1 MFAPLTG
8 VKVIDLT
15 HVLAGPYCT
24 QLLALMGAEV
34 IKVEPPGTGDL
45 TRFGGP
51 MPELNAEKMGL
62 AFCTQN
68 TDKASIT
75 VNLKEPEGIDIVH
88 ELVASADVFV
98 ENFRPGVSERLGLG
112 FETLRALK
120 PGLVY
125 VSLTAYG
132 QDGPIGHRPA
142 YDHVVQ
148 AMSGIMETTG
158 TDETGPIKVGAPYV
172 DYAAGQKG
180 AMATMAAI
188 MEQRRTGEAQYVDNA
203 MLDTTLLL
211 MASTLTATANT
222 GQRPAKLGN
231 QAASLS
237 PSSGCYE
244 TADGL
249 LSIAANNERQ
259 FRDLCQGLG
268 LTELADD
275 PRFAEQAVRK
285 KNADAFRVLLAERL
299 AERSAQEWEQ
309 ILDKLGVPASRVR
322 SLDELLDEGQPAA
335 RQLLSEVHLGADPS
349 SDTSTS
355 TGDDHGEGVAGA
367 TTLSLPTAGFKVNGQ
382 APSAAKPPPHLGADN
397 GRLLNEL
404 GYDDEQIVALQE
416 RGVI

>member
-1 MFAPLTG
+1 MFAPLDG
-8 VKVIDLT
+8 VKVVDLT

-34 IKVEPPGTGDL
+34 IKIEPPGTGDL
-45 TRFGGP
+45 TRLGGP
-51 MPELNAEKMGL
+51 LPELNEEKLGL

-68 TDKASIT
+68 SDKASLTI
-75 VNLKEPEGIDIVH
+75 NLKEPEGIKIVH
-88 ELVASADVFV
+88 QLVASADVFI

-112 FETLRALK
+112 FETLKALK

-237 PSSGCYE
+237 PSSGCYQ

-259 FRDLCQGLG
+259 FRDLCHGLG
-268 LTELADD
+268 LDEVISD
-275 PRFAEQAVRK
+275 PRFAKPADRK
-285 KNADAFRVLLAERL
+285 QHSDAFGDLLAQRL
-299 AERSAQEWEQ
+299 AERSASEWEQ
-309 ILDKLGVPASRVR
+309 TLDELGVPAARVR
-322 SLDELLDEGQPAA
+322 SIDELLDEGQPAA
-335 RQLLSEVHLGADPS
+335 RELLSEVDL
-349 SDTSTS
+349 
-355 TGDDHGEGVAGA
+355 EG
-367 TTLSLPTAGFKVNGQ
+367 TTISLPTAGFKINGHVPAPTK
-382 APSAAKPPPHLGADN
+382 APSRLGADN
-397 GRLLNEL
+397 QRLLSDL
-404 GYDDEQIVALQE
+404 GYDHDQIAMLAE
-416 RGVI
+416 KGVL